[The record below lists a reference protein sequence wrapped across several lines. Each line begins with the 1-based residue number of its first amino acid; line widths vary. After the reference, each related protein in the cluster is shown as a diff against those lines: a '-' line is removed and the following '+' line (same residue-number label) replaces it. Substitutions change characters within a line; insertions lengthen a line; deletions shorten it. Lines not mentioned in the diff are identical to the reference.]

1 MVRTG
6 QLLTTPEGILPG
18 QYAMVGSLIP
28 PSKVVCFPHKN
39 GPLLPPTEQKG
50 NKCLSAISGTGR
62 GQKELLFLPKSFLAS
77 RQRLAPSCPLQMSS
91 TCHRRRGHYCHLGRI
106 GTDHINISYLVFH
119 VSLVNIFYYM

>member
-1 MVRTG
+1 MVRTD

-50 NKCLSAISGTGR
+50 NKCLSTISGTGR
-62 GQKELLFLPKSFLAS
+62 GQKELPFLLKSFLAS
-77 RQRLAPSCPLQMSS
+77 RQLLAPSCPLQMSS
-91 TCHRRRGHYCHLGRI
+91 PCRRGRGHYCHLGGI

-119 VSLVNIFYYM
+119 VSLVTIF